1 VKIAAWVRHTGR
13 TAVRLL
19 GPSES
24 VAGEASDTHAAL
36 RPSNSLLRCAAN
48 SLQFEQRQRNTAGVP
63 PGVELVS
70 GLSPLR
76 WLMNFEWHASEDAD
90 ANPYLWQEK

>member
-36 RPSNSLLRCAAN
+36 RPSDSLLRWAAN

-70 GLSPLR
+70 GLSPVGG
-76 WLMNFEWHASEDAD
+76 
-90 ANPYLWQEK
+90 